1 MADIE
6 IQVTPDDLQ
15 KILQQKIQQI
25 ANMELQNAALT
36 RTVSQQSEQIE
47 ELKIAEEQQELNGGQ
62 YA

>member
-15 KILQQKIQQI
+15 RILQQKIQQI

-47 ELKIAEEQQELNGGQ
+47 ELKITEEKKELNGG
-62 YA
+62 

>member
-36 RTVSQQSEQIE
+36 RTVSQQSEQLESFKIE
-47 ELKIAEEQQELNGGQ
+47 EEQKELNGG
-62 YA
+62 

>member
-15 KILQQKIQQI
+15 KLLQQKIQQI

-36 RTVSQQSEQIE
+36 RTVSQQSEQLE
-47 ELKIAEEQQELNGGQ
+47 SFKIAEEQKELNGSS
-62 YA
+62 

>member
-15 KILQQKIQQI
+15 KLLQQKIQQI

-36 RTVSQQSEQIE
+36 RTVSQQAE
-47 ELKIAEEQQELNGGQ
+47 ELESFKIAEEQKELNGSS
-62 YA
+62 

>member
-47 ELKIAEEQQELNGGQ
+47 ELKIAEEKKELNGG
-62 YA
+62 

>member
-47 ELKIAEEQQELNGGQ
+47 ELKIAEEQQELNRGS

>member
-15 KILQQKIQQI
+15 KLLQQKIQQI

-36 RTVSQQSEQIE
+36 RTVSQQSEQLESFKIE
-47 ELKIAEEQQELNGGQ
+47 EEQKELNGG
-62 YA
+62 

>member
-47 ELKIAEEQQELNGGQ
+47 ELKIAEEQQELNGG
-62 YA
+62 YDA

>member
-1 MADIE
+1 MTDIE

-15 KILQQKIQQI
+15 KLLQQKIQQI

-47 ELKIAEEQQELNGGQ
+47 ELKIAEEQKELNGSS
-62 YA
+62 

>member
-25 ANMELQNAALT
+25 ATMELQNAALT

-47 ELKIAEEQQELNGGQ
+47 ELKIAEEQQELNGG
-62 YA
+62 

>member
-47 ELKIAEEQQELNGGQ
+47 ELKIAEEQKELNGSS
-62 YA
+62 

>member
-15 KILQQKIQQI
+15 KLLQQKIQQI

-47 ELKIAEEQQELNGGQ
+47 ELKIAEEQKELNGSS
-62 YA
+62 

>member
-15 KILQQKIQQI
+15 KLLQQKIQQI

-47 ELKIAEEQQELNGGQ
+47 ELKIAEEKKELNGG
-62 YA
+62 

>member
-47 ELKIAEEQQELNGGQ
+47 ELKIAEEQQELNGV
-62 YA
+62 

>member
-25 ANMELQNAALT
+25 ANMELQNAALV
-36 RTVSQQSEQIE
+36 RTVSQQSEELEAFKIE
-47 ELKIAEEQQELNGGQ
+47 EEQQELNGG
-62 YA
+62 

>member
-47 ELKIAEEQQELNGGQ
+47 ELKIAEEQQELNGG
-62 YA
+62 

>member
-15 KILQQKIQQI
+15 KLLQQKIQQI

-36 RTVSQQSEQIE
+36 RTVSQQSEQLESFKIE
-47 ELKIAEEQQELNGGQ
+47 EEQKELNGSS
-62 YA
+62 

>member
-47 ELKIAEEQQELNGGQ
+47 ELKIAEEQKELNGG
-62 YA
+62 

>member
-25 ANMELQNAALT
+25 ANMELQNAALV
-36 RTVSQQSEQIE
+36 RTVSQQAE
-47 ELKIAEEQQELNGGQ
+47 ELEAFKIEEEQQELNGG
-62 YA
+62 

>member
-25 ANMELQNAALT
+25 ANMELQNAALV
-36 RTVSQQSEQIE
+36 RTVSQQSEELE
-47 ELKIAEEQQELNGGQ
+47 ELKITEEQKELNGSS
-62 YA
+62 